1 MRLWKLHGSVNW
13 EWEEGN
19 RTEVVRLGTPVQTD
33 RPAAIYPSDTKYDD
47 SRRVPFVVLQDR
59 LRRALQVPETLVL
72 VAGYS
77 WSDEHFNDMLFH
89 AAKRK
94 PRTDFLCLAFDGLP
108 PSLADRALSLPNVQ
122 AVASSEAILG
132 GVRAPWS
139 EPKSDLP
146 DVWQDDECLLV
157 DFRHLATFLSHS
169 ASRHSDMEQRLAESI
184 AKLAVTGA

>member
-1 MRLWKLHGSVNW
+1 
-13 EWEEGN
+13 
-19 RTEVVRLGTPVQTD
+19 
-33 RPAAIYPSDTKYDD
+33 
-47 SRRVPFVVLQDR
+47 
-59 LRRALQVPETLVL
+59 VL

-77 WSDEHFNDMLFH
+77 WSDEHFNDMLFD

-108 PSLADRALSLPNVQ
+108 PSLAHRALSLPNVQ

-132 GVRAPWS
+132 GIRAQWA

-146 DVWQDDECLLV
+146 DVWGDDKCLLV

-169 ASRHSDMEQRLAESI
+169 ASRHSDLEQRLAESI
-184 AKLAVTGA
+184 AKLAAASA